1 MTTKHNQILQYIET
15 LPIGKKISVRGIAKH
30 LNMSE
35 GTAYRAIKDAETL
48 GIVSTIERV
57 GTIRIEK
64 KSKFLPEMLR
74 FNEMVSII
82 EGTVLGGEEG
92 LDRHLN
98 KFIIGAMQEND
109 VKKYFV
115 PNSLIIVGNREEVQ
129 QLALENDVAVLIT
142 GGFDTSDKIVK
153 LANEKK
159 LPVISTPFDSF
170 TVATII
176 NRSMADQE
184 IKKEIMTIAD
194 IFTPI
199 NQTPALTAQDTVNTF
214 YELSRK
220 SGLSRFPVHH
230 NSRLIGVVTAKDLI
244 GKSESVLIERVMTKD
259 LVTVQKH
266 MTVASVSQ
274 LMVREDIE
282 MIPVIEDNMELL
294 GVVSRQDIMRG
305 IQMIQK
311 QVGGKRS

>member
-64 KSKFLPEMLR
+64 KLKFLPEMLR

-109 VKKYFV
+109 V
-115 PNSLIIVGNREEVQ
+115 
-129 QLALENDVAVLIT
+129 
-142 GGFDTSDKIVK
+142 
-153 LANEKK
+153 
-159 LPVISTPFDSF
+159 
-170 TVATII
+170 
-176 NRSMADQE
+176 
-184 IKKEIMTIAD
+184 
-194 IFTPI
+194 
-199 NQTPALTAQDTVNTF
+199 
-214 YELSRK
+214 
-220 SGLSRFPVHH
+220 
-230 NSRLIGVVTAKDLI
+230 
-244 GKSESVLIERVMTKD
+244 
-259 LVTVQKH
+259 
-266 MTVASVSQ
+266 
-274 LMVREDIE
+274 
-282 MIPVIEDNMELL
+282 
-294 GVVSRQDIMRG
+294 
-305 IQMIQK
+305 
-311 QVGGKRS
+311 